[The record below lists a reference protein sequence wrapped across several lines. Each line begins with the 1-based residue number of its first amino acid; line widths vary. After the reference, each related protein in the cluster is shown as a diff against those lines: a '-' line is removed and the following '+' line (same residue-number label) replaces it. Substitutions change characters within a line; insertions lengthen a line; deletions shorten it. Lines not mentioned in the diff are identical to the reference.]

1 MSMPKGHKAEKG
13 YATVTDFP
21 GALDYRAIA
30 EKMSDDGAQ
39 MNHSTARN
47 VFLRAMKKLAQSM
60 HELYDLSI
68 DENNLARTAKDP
80 EFQQGIYEAMID
92 LRAETTQENPQNG

>member
-1 MSMPKGHKAEKG
+1 MPKGFKSDKG

-30 EKMSDDGAQ
+30 ERMTSDGDK

-47 VFLRAMKKLAQSM
+47 VFLRAMTKLAASM
-60 HELYDLSI
+60 HSHYNLEM
-68 DENNLARTAKDP
+68 DEKLLDRSAKDP
-80 EFQQGIYEAMID
+80 EFQSGIYDFMMDMSEERGAA
-92 LRAETTQENPQNG
+92 RG